1 MTQNISDYRERYR
14 RELIPENY
22 RGVVHLC
29 FTFGTGLAVVVFC
42 LLSLSQVRPLEWLAV
57 PLTFLY
63 ANLAEY
69 LGHRFAMHRRVRGLG
84 LLFER
89 HAGQHHRFFSQHEM
103 ELESTRDLRVV
114 LFPPVLMVF
123 FVVAF
128 ALPVGV
134 LLSWLF
140 AANVGL
146 LFVATAVAYFLNY
159 EILHLAY
166 HLPAGSWLG
175 RRRLVNL
182 LRGLHTDHHDVRL
195 MSGWNF
201 NITYPIFDAVFGT
214 LYKTRPRG

>member
-1 MTQNISDYRERYR
+1 MTQSISEYREWYR
-14 RELIPENY
+14 REIIPENY

-29 FTFGTGLAVVVFC
+29 FTFGTGLAVVVFS
-42 LLSLSQVRPLEWLAV
+42 LLQLTQLRSLEWLAV

-69 LGHRFAMHRRVRGLG
+69 LGHRFAMHRPVRGLRI
-84 LLFER
+84 LFER
-89 HAGQHHRFFSQHEM
+89 HAGQHHRFFSQNEM
-103 ELESTRDLRVV
+103 ELECPRDLRVV

-128 ALPVGV
+128 ALPVGM
-134 LLSWLF
+134 LLGWLF
-140 AANVGL
+140 GGNVGF

-166 HLPAGSWLG
+166 HMPAQSWLG
-175 RRRLVNL
+175 RRWLVNL

-201 NITYPIFDAVFGT
+201 NITYPICDALFGS
-214 LYKTRPRG
+214 LIKTRAGG